1 MSPTLA
7 PPDLD
12 QTHPVEVLFAAA
24 RRRRRRLRLTGLAA
38 ALALALAATGLAG
51 TLTRYRPGPAGIRTG
66 ADGGGDSTARAPLVA
81 WVDYDQRLHLG
92 SLTTLT
98 QRVVAEVDADPAT
111 PLVQARGRL
120 DWVDP
125 GGGYLPG
132 QGYSQEVIRQLD
144 PATGKIRILGA
155 GDRVF
160 PSPDG
165 RRLFISQPGD
175 TSLMELAAD
184 GSGGPRRL
192 VLPAGWHLPGGY
204 SVAVGRGFL
213 VQSRDES
220 SYPTLAV
227 WDPQARRLTII
238 GPGYQQVTSAY
249 TSAGG
254 RSALVAWIGRDCGI
268 GQNCPIR
275 ITSLA
280 TRVTRIVHSPR
291 PDGFA
296 LGGSFS
302 PNGRQ
307 LAAFVNIGA
316 TAELA
321 LIDTGTGQVR
331 LVGSVRLGLGEDIA
345 WARWLP
351 DGKRLLAGGLDA
363 AYVVTA
369 ATGASRPLYFLRSRE
384 HYIEDSQDLNYSAV
398 IIPARR

>member
-7 PPDLD
+7 PPGQD
-12 QTHPVEVLFAAA
+12 QTRPVQVLFAAA

-38 ALALALAATGLAG
+38 ALALALAATGLAV
-51 TLTRYRPGPAGIRTG
+51 TLARHRPAPVGITTG
-66 ADGGGDSTARAPLVA
+66 ADSGGDGASGAPLVA

-111 PLVQARGRL
+111 PLVQAGGRL
-120 DWVDP
+120 DWVDA

-132 QGYSQEVIRQLD
+132 QGYSQEIIRQLD
-144 PATGKIRILGA
+144 PATGKVRILGA
-155 GDRVF
+155 GDGVF

-165 RRLFISQPGD
+165 RQLFISQPGD
-175 TSLMELAAD
+175 TSLTELAAD
-184 GSGGPRRL
+184 GSGEPRRQ

-204 SVAVGRGFL
+204 SVAVGHGLL
-213 VQSRDES
+213 VQSRDE

-227 WDPQARRLTII
+227 WDPQARRLTIL
-238 GPGYQQVTSAY
+238 GRGYPQMASAY
-249 TSAGG
+249 TPAGG
-254 RSALVAWIGRDCGI
+254 RGGLVAWIGRDCG
-268 GQNCPIR
+268 QRCPIR
-275 ITSLA
+275 ITDLT
-280 TRVTRIVHSPR
+280 TRSTRIVHSPR

-296 LGGSFS
+296 LGGAFS

-321 LIDTGTGQVR
+321 LVDTRTGQVR
-331 LVGSVRLGLGEDIA
+331 LVGSVRTGLGEDIA
-345 WARWLP
+345 WAHWLP
-351 DGKRLLAGGLDA
+351 DGERLLAGGLDA

-369 ATGASRPLYFLRSRE
+369 ATRASRPMYFSRRRD